1 MSEIKAANVIFKK
14 IHKIED
20 ARRIIGSE
28 NVTEISR
35 VFAFSAP
42 ADRKGGSPELIINDE
57 KSVAA
62 KYDSAPPEEQRLL
75 RSFRVSFKTLEA
87 RDRLIA
93 SLERNDAIESITPDR
108 EIELF
113 DMPAIPN
120 DQQFPQLWGLQK
132 THVGKVWDCSTGC
145 GQVVAIVDTGID
157 VNHDDL
163 KHQLWEFMP
172 GIQGLNLNDSSGL
185 FNLTDGNG
193 HGTHVAGTV
202 AARGNNVVGVVG
214 VAPEAKLMG
223 MRIFGANPA
232 TFSMGANGI
241 FLAAALGADVINCSW
256 GAGVAFDPL
265 VAAAIAWAIT
275 QPQRP
280 VIVAAA
286 GNYNIDAAGFYPASD
301 PNVICVGA
309 TDPAD
314 AKAGFSNW
322 GTTVEVSAPG
332 VGIISTL
339 PGNNYGPLSG
349 TSMAAPH
356 VAAMVAIIR
365 SRLHG
370 LMQSD
375 YLAIVQTY
383 VEPVNSAV
391 PMGAGRIDFGFL
403 EEILCGCG
411 CSPCTY
417 RSVLEGRA
425 LLNARKKKQF
435 TVTSANYGAAC
446 VLLAGAGPTGQSAC
460 TTLRIPEFAPCF
472 SLHWG
477 DGPNDQLETHD
488 TEIVYITVCNP
499 YCNLSFKDLK
509 IIKLTISPNAVLPNG
524 EMAVEL
530 AASSLICYGDLGP
543 ATCATRE
550 YALLIN
556 NAAVG
561 AYTINIEYCIGE
573 IELHARNSGK
583 DRFVLNFVDS

>member
-1 MSEIKAANVIFKK
+1 MNQIKSANVIFKK
-14 IHKIED
+14 IHKLDD
-20 ARRIIGSE
+20 ARRQIGTE
-28 NVTEISR
+28 NITEITR
-35 VFAFSAP
+35 IFAFSAP
-42 ADRKGGSPELIINDE
+42 ADKKAGTPELIINDE

-62 KYDSAPPEEQRLL
+62 KYAAASPEEQKLL
-75 RSFRVSFKTLEA
+75 RCFRVSFKTLEA
-87 RDRLIA
+87 RDRLITA
-93 SLERNDAIESITPDR
+93 LEESDAVESITPDR

-113 DMPAIPN
+113 HVPAVPN
-120 DQQFPQLWGLQK
+120 DQQFQQLWGLQK
-132 THVGKVWDCSTGC
+132 TNVGKVWDCSTGC

-157 VNHDDL
+157 VNHEDIR
-163 KHQLWEFMP
+163 HQMWEYMP
-172 GIQGLNLNDSSGL
+172 GIQGLNLNDSTGA
-185 FNLTDGNG
+185 FDLTDGNG

-202 AARGNNVVGVVG
+202 AARGNNINGVVG

-223 MRIFGANPA
+223 MRIFGANTP
-232 TFSMGANGI
+232 TFAMGANGI
-241 FLAAALGADVINCSW
+241 FLAAWLKADVINCSW
-256 GAGVAFDPL
+256 GAAVAFDPT
-265 VAAAIAWAIT
+265 VATAIAWAMT

-286 GNYNIDAAGFYPASD
+286 GNNNIDAAGFYPASD
-301 PNVICVGA
+301 PNIVCVGA
-309 TDPAD
+309 TDTAD

-332 VGIISTL
+332 VNILSTL
-339 PGNNYGPLSG
+339 PGNAYGALSG

-370 LMQSD
+370 LLQSD

-383 VEPVNSAV
+383 VAPVHSAV
-391 PMGAGRIDFGFL
+391 PMGAGRIDFADL

-425 LLNARKKKQF
+425 LLNAKKKKQF
-435 TVTSANYGAAC
+435 TVNSANYSAAC
-446 VLLAGAGPTGQSAC
+446 AALSGSNATGKSAC
-460 TTLRIPEFAPCF
+460 TTLNIPEFAPCF

-488 TEIVYITVCNP
+488 TEIIHITVCNP

-509 IIKLTISPNAVLPNG
+509 VIKLTVTPNAVLPNG
-524 EMAVEL
+524 EMTVEI

-543 ATCATRE
+543 ASCATRE

-556 NAAVG
+556 NAAIG
-561 AYTINIEYCIGE
+561 TYTINIEYCIGG
-573 IELHARNSGK
+573 IELHGRNSGR
-583 DRFVLNFVDS
+583 DRFLLNFVDS

>member
-1 MSEIKAANVIFKK
+1 MSEIKAANVIFKE
-14 IHKIED
+14 IHAIED

-28 NVTEISR
+28 DVTEIAR
-35 VFAFSAP
+35 TFAFSAP
-42 ADRKGGSPELIINDE
+42 ADRKRDSPALVINDE

-62 KYDSAPPEEQRLL
+62 KYESASPEEKRLL
-75 RSFRVSFKTLEA
+75 RCFRISFRTIEA

-93 SLERNDAIESITPDR
+93 SLEKNDAIESVTPDR

-113 DMPAIPN
+113 DMPAVPN

-132 THVGKVWDCSTGC
+132 TNVGNVWDCSTGC

-157 VNHDDL
+157 VSHDDL
-163 KHQLWEFMP
+163 KHQLWELAP
-172 GIQGLNLNDSSGL
+172 GIHGLNVNDGTGV

-202 AARGNNVVGVVG
+202 AARGNNFAGVVG

-223 MRIFGANPA
+223 MRIFGANTA
-232 TFSMGANGI
+232 TFAMGANGI
-241 FLAAALGADVINCSW
+241 FLAAFLRADVINCSW
-256 GAGVAFDPL
+256 GASIAFDPT

-286 GNYNIDAAGFYPASD
+286 GNSNIDAAGAYPASD

-309 TDPAD
+309 TDSAD

-322 GTTVEVSAPG
+322 GATVEVSAPG

-356 VAAMVAIIR
+356 VCAMVAIIR

-375 YLAIVQTY
+375 CLAIVQTY

-391 PMGAGRIDFGFL
+391 PMGAGRIDFAYL

-435 TVTSANYGAAC
+435 TVTSASYSAAC
-446 VLLAGAGPTGQSAC
+446 ARLAGAEPAGRGGC

-477 DGPNDQLETHD
+477 TD
-488 TEIVYITVCNP
+488 
-499 YCNLSFKDLK
+499 
-509 IIKLTISPNAVLPNG
+509 
-524 EMAVEL
+524 
-530 AASSLICYGDLGP
+530 
-543 ATCATRE
+543 R
-550 YALLIN
+550 
-556 NAAVG
+556 
-561 AYTINIEYCIGE
+561 TINLKPTTPRSSTSRSVIPIAICRSRI
-573 IELHARNSGK
+573 
-583 DRFVLNFVDS
+583 